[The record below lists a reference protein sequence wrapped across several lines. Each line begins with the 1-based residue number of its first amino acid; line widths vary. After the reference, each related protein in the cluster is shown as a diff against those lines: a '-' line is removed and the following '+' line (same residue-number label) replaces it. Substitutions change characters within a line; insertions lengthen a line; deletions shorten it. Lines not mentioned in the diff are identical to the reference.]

1 MRDNYEPPADHRPWQ
16 ARRPDWAAFSQRPDH
31 PAHSGQPAVPPATSP
46 FPLVKGEWRGGWPAD
61 RSLSQDPMHSLERSN
76 SAGFGPIDRPAQGPF
91 PGLSPR
97 DSNPPQLSPANWA
110 AQDPFPSRAD
120 GHAAPGGHLERRPV
134 YWPAYDPYQRH
145 PAPPGQPPYPAR
157 TAPFWRQGWADPDPY
172 SSYPIWPGHPGY
184 ATRNAG
190 LRRLSKLTWR
200 AAEVSAVIAVGFA
213 ALFAR
218 TAHSATSHAG
228 AQQSTKASIHAA
240 ATHHAHKQHK
250 PKPKHHH
257 HPHAS
262 APAPGL
268 APSAA
273 PPAAP
278 PPPPAPPPPAAPPP
292 PPPPAAPAPPAPPPP
307 PVTTSGGSGG
317 G

>member
-1 MRDNYEPPADHRPWQ
+1 MHDNDEPPADHRPWQ
-16 ARRPDWAAFSQRPDH
+16 ARRPDWAVFSQHPDH
-31 PAHSGQPAVPPATSP
+31 PAHYGQPAVPPEGAQA
-46 FPLVKGEWRGGWPAD
+46 PLVPGEWGGGWGAD

-76 SAGFGPIDRPAQGPF
+76 SAGFGLIGRPPQGPF
-91 PGLSPR
+91 PGHLPR
-97 DSNPPQLSPANWA
+97 DSNPPELSPANWA
-110 AQDPFPSRAD
+110 AQDPFSSHAD
-120 GHAAPGGHLERRPV
+120 GHAARGGQLERRPAD
-134 YWPAYDPYQRH
+134 WPAYDPYQRH

-228 AQQSTKASIHAA
+228 AQHGTKASIHAA

-268 APSAA
+268 APPAA

-278 PPPPAPPPPAAPPP
+278 PPPPPPPPAAPPP
-292 PPPPAAPAPPAPPPP
+292 PPPPPAAPAAPPPPPP